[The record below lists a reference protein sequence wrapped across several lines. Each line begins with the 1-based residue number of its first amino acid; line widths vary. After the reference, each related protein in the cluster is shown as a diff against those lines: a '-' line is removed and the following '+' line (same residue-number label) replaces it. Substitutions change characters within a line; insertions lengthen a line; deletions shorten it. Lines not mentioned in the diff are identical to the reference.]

1 MLTKSDFKITNFY
14 QMLNLSFKLLFTME
28 SATAARSSQSN
39 ISRIIFEKTN
49 KANRNYSLKDI
60 VSTDDDKN
68 NRF

>member
-1 MLTKSDFKITNFY
+1 
-14 QMLNLSFKLLFTME
+14 ME
-28 SATAARSSQSN
+28 SATAAGSSQSN